1 VLEAADQRY
10 SHEGEE
16 DKIGT
21 KFRIIIPHC
30 EKLLQPP
37 DQSLALPELKKM
49 PPDAIA
55 STPAQIERSPALS
68 VSALQ
73 IGERDQD
80 SLFEHVAWVYAFCR
94 EHLFRDDT
102 ERIITALWPRRRPG
116 PGTQLIEL
124 GCGPGFYSCR
134 LAERFPDMSV
144 TGVDRSESQLQWARE
159 RAHALGLSNCCF
171 RRINAL
177 QLSCADAEFDIV
189 LASRLFTILPEQ
201 NRVIA
206 EMFRVLK
213 PGGRCFIAEPRYAF
227 RASIPLFAM
236 WLLAGLNRSRN
247 GYREPY
253 KATVFSAHAF
263 ENLFPTQPWENIRIW
278 REERYQY
285 ALCEKG

>member
-1 VLEAADQRY
+1 
-10 SHEGEE
+10 
-16 DKIGT
+16 
-21 KFRIIIPHC
+21 
-30 EKLLQPP
+30 
-37 DQSLALPELKKM
+37 M

-55 STPAQIERSPALS
+55 STAAKIENSPAGGFPG
-68 VSALQ
+68 LQ
-73 IGERDQD
+73 IGRSDHD
-80 SLFEHVAWVYAFCR
+80 SLFEHVAWVYVFCR

-102 ERIITALWPRRRPG
+102 ERIITALWPEGRPSA
-116 PGTQLIEL
+116 GTQLVEL

-134 LAERFPDMSV
+134 LAERFSDMSV
-144 TGVDRSESQLQWARE
+144 IGVDRSESQLRWARE
-159 RAHALGLSNCCF
+159 RAAALGLSNCRF

-177 QLSCADAEFDIV
+177 DLSYADAEFDIV

-201 NRVIA
+201 NRVVA
-206 EMFRVLK
+206 EMYRVLK

-247 GYREPY
+247 GYREPH

-263 ENLFPTQPWENIRIW
+263 ENLFPAQPWKNITVW
-278 REERYQY
+278 QEGRYQY

>member
-1 VLEAADQRY
+1 
-10 SHEGEE
+10 
-16 DKIGT
+16 
-21 KFRIIIPHC
+21 
-30 EKLLQPP
+30 
-37 DQSLALPELKKM
+37 M

-55 STPAQIERSPALS
+55 STAAKIKNSPAANIP
-68 VSALQ
+68 ALQ
-73 IGERDQD
+73 MGKRDHD
-80 SLFEHVAWVYAFCR
+80 SLFEHVAWVYVFCR

-102 ERIITALWPRRRPG
+102 ERIISALWPGG
-116 PGTQLIEL
+116 PPSVGTRLIEL

-134 LAERFPDMSV
+134 LAERFSDMSV
-144 TGVDRSESQLQWARE
+144 IGVDRSESQLRWARE
-159 RAHALGLSNCCF
+159 RAGALGLSNCRF

-177 QLSCADAEFDIV
+177 ELSYADAEFDIV

-201 NRVIA
+201 NRAVA
-206 EMFRVLK
+206 EMYRVLK

-263 ENLFPTQPWENIRIW
+263 ENLFPAQPWKKITVWQEG
-278 REERYQY
+278 RYQY

>member
-1 VLEAADQRY
+1 
-10 SHEGEE
+10 
-16 DKIGT
+16 
-21 KFRIIIPHC
+21 
-30 EKLLQPP
+30 
-37 DQSLALPELKKM
+37 M

-55 STPAQIERSPALS
+55 STPAQIERSPSLN
-68 VSALQ
+68 VPALQ
-73 IGERDQD
+73 IREPHHD
-80 SLFEHVAWVYAFCR
+80 SLFEHVSWVYVFCR

-102 ERIITALWPRRRPG
+102 ERIIGALWAGGSPSA
-116 PGTQLIEL
+116 GTQLIEL

-134 LAERFPDMSV
+134 LAERFSDMSV
-144 TGVDRSESQLQWARE
+144 TGVDRSESQLRWARE
-159 RAHALGLSNCCF
+159 RAGTRGLSNCRF

-177 QLSCADAEFDIV
+177 KLSYADAEFDIV

-201 NRVIA
+201 NRAVA
-206 EMFRVLK
+206 EMYRVLK

-253 KATVFSAHAF
+253 KVTVFSAHAF
-263 ENLFPTQPWENIRIW
+263 ENLFPAQPWKNISVW
-278 REERYQY
+278 QDGRYQY